1 MRHSDLLP
9 VQERIILMR
18 RRAMNLHRQYWPHNE
33 GKRVSEIE
41 DLHYTARELEKEL
54 RGEIQ

>member
-1 MRHSDLLP
+1 
-9 VQERIILMR
+9 MR

-33 GKRVSEIE
+33 GKREREIE